1 MAFVPPIQTGNA
13 EREDKVWRKSSVMDT
28 LSLEY
33 LWWCNT
39 YLDLELGKRSDLTL
53 DEATKQIYEVGLVEE
68 WGCGPRKAPNSGQLL
83 ICSRS
88 VIWMALVSVGSVQTA
103 LVLTSLLPS
112 LAVNAT
118 WALMSNEESLMYLS
132 PQSFLS
138 GTFWRW
144 HKCQAEGKVST
155 QQDKG
160 KAH

>member
-1 MAFVPPIQTGNA
+1 MAFVPPMQTGNA
-13 EREDKVWRKSSVMDT
+13 EREDKVWRKISTMDT

-39 YLDLELGKRSDLTL
+39 YLDLELGERSDLAL
-53 DEATKQIYEVGLVEE
+53 EKATKQIYEVGPAEE
-68 WGCGPRKAPNSGQLL
+68 WGCGLRKAPNSGQLL

-88 VIWMALVSVGSVQTA
+88 VIWMALVSVGSVRTA

-112 LAVNAT
+112 LSCKCT
-118 WALMSNEESLMYLS
+118 RALMSNEESLMYLS

-144 HKCQAEGKVST
+144 HRCQAEGIAST
-155 QQDKG
+155 RQDKG
-160 KAH
+160 KGH